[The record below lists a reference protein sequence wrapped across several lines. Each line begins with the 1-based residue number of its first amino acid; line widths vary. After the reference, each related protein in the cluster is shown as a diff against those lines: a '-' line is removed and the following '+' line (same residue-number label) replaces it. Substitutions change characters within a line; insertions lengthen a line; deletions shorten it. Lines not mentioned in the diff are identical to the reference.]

1 MRMLARTV
9 ALVLLLEVCLCQDNV
24 AEVRK
29 LRFRRPRPKLI
40 DVENPEGD
48 LKGSPVEL
56 NLAESALTPA
66 RPQNSGNA
74 ALEALIATAQRE
86 DPEPPQPQVLEIEEI
101 PTQRLVEV
109 ADQPARQRPRTRTT
123 VPRRRPSRPQGERE
137 DRRRPAGGREEPIAT
152 LERYSHKN
160 DDGSFTFGYV
170 GADGSF
176 REETRGVD
184 CITRGKYGYIDP
196 DGVKREYT
204 YTSGLP
210 CEVGDEDADLQNIDG
225 DINVEDPVDPRER
238 FRQTQNEQLTDAQIP
253 AAARPRRP
261 IQRRPAEEPAV
272 IGEANTFSNFG
283 SGVQRP
289 RVPERSRPTSVRV
302 SQPSGNALQ
311 NLQAIASGE
320 PSSQAAPVRPAP
332 TRAPVRIA
340 PRPTQASPRPA
351 APVNQGTFDFDAEL
365 EGFTLN
371 RPSIT
376 FEQNKNQAPSSFQS
390 QLSFNQNTG
399 TFQTQ
404 LQQNV
409 QGGQQISLSN
419 NNAPSGVVTT
429 AAPQPTPVRTTLA
442 NTRPS
447 PQPTTPRPSP
457 TSFPVRVNPSPAPQG
472 SRGVAPSSTFPLG
485 FEPLNVPDI
494 AAVKVNLPPPTP
506 APIKAAPKPAPTQ
519 RPTPAPTQRPIATP
533 TQRPTPAPTQR
544 PSPTPVRIT
553 LTEAPRQSQP
563 VRVAAQSPAE
573 PSSATASTQ

>member
-160 DDGSFTFGYV
+160 EDGSFTFGYV

-261 IQRRPAEEPAV
+261 IQRRPAPAA
-272 IGEANTFSNFG
+272 EASPANTFSNFG
-283 SGVQRP
+283 ANAAAPTRAQL
-289 RVPERSRPTSVRV
+289 PERRPVPARIN
-302 SQPSGNALQ
+302 PSAGGNALQ
-311 NLQAIASGE
+311 TLQAIASGD
-320 PSSQAAPVRPAP
+320 SAAARPAP
-332 TRAPVRIA
+332 VPARAPVRIA
-340 PRPTQASPRPA
+340 PRPTQAASRPA

-371 RPSIT
+371 RPSLT
-376 FEQNKNQAPSSFQS
+376 FEQNAQKSPSSFQS

-399 TFQTQ
+399 TFQTN

-419 NNAPSGVVTT
+419 NNAPSGAVPATT
-429 AAPQPTPVRTTLA
+429 AAPQPV
-442 NTRPS
+442 
-447 PQPTTPRPSP
+447 PTTFAPRPTP
-457 TSFPVRVNPSPAPQG
+457 TSFPVRANPTQAPVRANPSPAAP
-472 SRGVAPSSTFPLG
+472 VAPSNTFPLK
-485 FEPLNVPDI
+485 FEPLNIPDI
-494 AAVKVNLPPPTP
+494 SAVKPTQAPTP
-506 APIKAAPKPAPTQ
+506 RPTQAPTQ
-519 RPTPAPTQRPIATP
+519 RPTP
-533 TQRPTPAPTQR
+533 
-544 PSPTPVRIT
+544 VRIN

-563 VRVAAQSPAE
+563 VRIASPTPAVPAAPVTPA
-573 PSSATASTQ
+573 PTAP

>member
-160 DDGSFTFGYV
+160 EDGSFTFGYV

-210 CEVGDEDADLQNIDG
+210 CEVGEDGDGDLQNLDVE
-225 DINVEDPVDPRER
+225 NSVEDTISARER
-238 FRQTQNEQLTDAQIP
+238 FRQTQNEQLDNSQIP
-253 AAARPRRP
+253 AIRQQQIADRQRSPQRGERPAARPRATAA
-261 IQRRPAEEPAV
+261 PAP
-272 IGEANTFSNFG
+272 ANTFSNFG
-283 SGVQRP
+283 QGG
-289 RVPERSRPTSVRV
+289 
-302 SQPSGNALQ
+302 SQGDALQ
-311 NLQAIASGE
+311 NLLTIAD
-320 PSSQAAPVRPAP
+320 PAPAPAPQRPAP
-332 TRAPVRIA
+332 TRGPIRID
-340 PRPTQASPRPA
+340 ASPA
-351 APVNQGTFDFDAEL
+351 CSACTEGTWHL
-365 EGFTLN
+365 
-371 RPSIT
+371 
-376 FEQNKNQAPSSFQS
+376 
-390 QLSFNQNTG
+390 QL
-399 TFQTQ
+399 
-404 LQQNV
+404 
-409 QGGQQISLSN
+409 
-419 NNAPSGVVTT
+419 
-429 AAPQPTPVRTTLA
+429 
-442 NTRPS
+442 
-447 PQPTTPRPSP
+447 
-457 TSFPVRVNPSPAPQG
+457 
-472 SRGVAPSSTFPLG
+472 
-485 FEPLNVPDI
+485 
-494 AAVKVNLPPPTP
+494 
-506 APIKAAPKPAPTQ
+506 
-519 RPTPAPTQRPIATP
+519 
-533 TQRPTPAPTQR
+533 
-544 PSPTPVRIT
+544 
-553 LTEAPRQSQP
+553 
-563 VRVAAQSPAE
+563 
-573 PSSATASTQ
+573 